1 MNSPIR
7 IKMIHAKS
15 THHRF
20 LNFNSLNLKLLIVI
34 RIHLII
40 AQTHSK
46 IMKVLNIA
54 SHVDG
59 KEASNTHNKI

>member
-34 RIHLII
+34 RIHLIM

-54 SHVDG
+54 SHVVG